1 MKGCICHHTVW
12 VHIKL
17 GGYIPLF
24 TGIIW
29 CGLNCE
35 AIVVDAWWLVV
46 WWWYHPIC
54 LYSCLCDVC
63 AMSAS
68 SLVSLSSCLPFQK
81 AGFLYIEQAFAWS
94 DMVFRRRVVL
104 AVSSAHIHR
113 HTSVYPLPHLC
124 PTLVPPPAPP
134 PLPDRNAWTH
144 LVALSDSSSLGL
156 PFLLSTTVTSNSSGR
171 TQTTCFGSLEWVG
184 GSCTTSLWC
193 ILCCCCCCFCFSD
206 ANLLLMSP
214 NSLPLQA
221 IQLLFLE
228 DCWLGAKCNWEQCQ
242 SSSTH
247 LLWG

>member
-1 MKGCICHHTVW
+1 
-12 VHIKL
+12 
-17 GGYIPLF
+17 
-24 TGIIW
+24 
-29 CGLNCE
+29 
-35 AIVVDAWWLVV
+35 
-46 WWWYHPIC
+46 
-54 LYSCLCDVC
+54 
-63 AMSAS
+63 MS
-68 SLVSLSSCLPFQK
+68 LRCLPVVLCRSCPVTPFRKQDS
-81 AGFLYIEQAFAWS
+81 FTILYIEQAFAWS
-94 DMVFRRRVVL
+94 DTVFRRRVVL

-124 PTLVPPPAPP
+124 PTSVPPLPHPLPHLCPTLAPPPAPP
-134 PLPDRNAWTH
+134 PLPDRNAWTP

-171 TQTTCFGSLEWVG
+171 TQTTCFGTLEWAG

-193 ILCCCCCCFCFSD
+193 ILCCCCCCCCCCCFCD